1 MAFIENVM
9 QAVQA
14 SGRKNIVLPES
25 TESRNI
31 CAAAEVLQKGFAD
44 ITLLGDE
51 GEIKSIAA
59 KEGVNVDFAHFID
72 PKTTPMLEELVELV
86 VQLRARKGMDST
98 KAHEL
103 LTGDVLYFGSALV
116 KAGKVDG
123 MVSGAVHATADVM
136 RAALQ
141 IVGTA
146 SDCKLVSSFMV
157 MEIPQCAFGLNGTFI
172 FADPGLCPHPDSEE
186 LAHIAIA
193 SAKNFKT
200 FFKTEPVVAMLSH
213 STYGSSKHADALK
226 VVEATEIANKLTSE
240 FLIDGELQLDAAIIP
255 EIGKSKAKGSKVAG
269 RANVLVFPD
278 LDAANI
284 GYKLVER
291 LAGAKAYG
299 PITQGLAAPINDLS
313 RGCTA
318 SGIVGVVAI
327 TALQA
332 SGKS

>member
-1 MAFIENVM
+1 MGFIESVI
-9 QAVQA
+9 QTVQTNKR
-14 SGRKNIVLPES
+14 SIVLPEGN
-25 TESRNI
+25 EPRNV
-31 CAAAEVLQKGFAD
+31 CAAAEILQKGFAH

-51 GEIKSIAA
+51 SEIKSVAA
-59 KEGVNVDFAHFID
+59 KEGVNVDCAQCIN
-72 PKTTPMLEELVELV
+72 PKTAPMLDELVQLV
-86 VQLRARKGMDST
+86 VQLRAHKGMDSA
-98 KAHEL
+98 KAREL
-103 LTGDVLYFGSALV
+103 LTNDVLYFGSALV

-123 MVSGAVHATADVM
+123 MVSGAVHSTADVM

-172 FADPGLCPHPDSEE
+172 FADPGLCPSPNSEE

-200 FFKTEPVVAMLSH
+200 LFKSEPIVALLSH
-213 STYGSSKHADALK
+213 STYGSSKHTDALK
-226 VVEATEIANKLTSE
+226 IVEAAKIAKNLTAE

-255 EIGKSKAKGSKVAG
+255 EVGKSKAKDSKVAG
-269 RANVLVFPD
+269 RANVLIFPD
-278 LDAANI
+278 LDAGNI

-313 RGCTA
+313 RGCKA
-318 SGIVGVVAI
+318 SDIVGVVAI

-332 SGKS
+332 SSKS